1 MTFREEELPEKRLAF
16 LWRVLS
22 KEIRLKVLNI
32 ISQRESISFNDILTE
47 LNFGT
52 KESSQ
57 RIQSNQL
64 AYHIKRLLS
73 SGLVQKVP
81 PQDNYSLTK
90 FGRRV
95 LEWSVEVEPSFASH
109 LIKEEGL
116 LGAVAGVAGHIPVE
130 KIPEGRFDLSALY
143 GFLIRI
149 QPFQGIYCNGQKFLL
164 KWRDGISDANLHVF
178 LNGSF
183 DVEVVL
189 LCEKVFS
196 EIPSEPNEVFA
207 KEDEVRKGAV
217 ALVETIVSYLRLA
230 VLSLYNVNLDH
241 EPPYSYPLV

>member
-1 MTFREEELPEKRLAF
+1 MPEKRLAF

-32 ISQRESISFNDILTE
+32 ISQRESASFNEILTE
-47 LNFGT
+47 LNYGT
-52 KESSQ
+52 EEGRQ

-64 AYHIKRLLS
+64 AYHIKKLSS
-73 SGLVQKVP
+73 SGLIQKIP
-81 PQDNYSLTK
+81 PHDTYSLTR
-90 FGRRV
+90 FGTSV
-95 LEWSVEVEPSFASH
+95 LEWSREIEPSFASH

-116 LGAVAGVAGHIPVE
+116 PGAVAGAAGHIPVE
-130 KIPEGRFDLSALY
+130 EIPEGKFDLSALY
-143 GFLIRI
+143 RFLIQI
-149 QPFQGIYCNGQKFLL
+149 QPFQGTFCNGQKFLV
-164 KWRDGISDANLHVF
+164 KWRDGISDSTLHVF

-189 LCEKVFS
+189 LCENVFP
-196 EIPSEPNEVFA
+196 EVPSEPGEIFA

-217 ALVETIVSYLRLA
+217 ALVETIVSYLRLG
-230 VLSLYNVNLDH
+230 VLSLYNVDLDH